1 MADRYCVFIDAGYLY
16 KAGGFA
22 CLGVSDRASQFLD
35 AGTFVPALSKYCNDQ
50 VLDGSGSLLRTYWY
64 DGAERDTADHEA
76 IGLLPRVKLR
86 IGRLIAGQQ
95 KGVDSLILR
104 DLMVLA
110 ERRAISTAFLLG
122 GDEDLREGVREA
134 QDFGVEVVLLG
145 IEPPTGSNLSDT
157 LVMEADELRLI
168 NEQVLR
174 PHFWAPFSRPPFEA
188 IETHATDP
196 YELGKEFAFSYVS
209 ELPGFERTVVLRS
222 VLRFKWAPRVLDSE
236 LKRRVSPIGTVRALP
251 IQAAVSAA
259 RNGFADG
266 CRSLAGQ
273 AERPGPSTSS

>member
-1 MADRYCVFIDAGYLY
+1 MADRYCVFVDAGYLY

-35 AGTFVPALSKYCNDQ
+35 VETFVPALSNFCNEQ
-50 VLDGSGSLLRTYWY
+50 VLGGFGSWLRTYWY
-64 DGAERDTADHEA
+64 DGAERDTANHEA

-86 IGRLIAGQQ
+86 LGRLVAGQQ

-110 ERRAISTAFLLG
+110 ERRAIATAFLLG

-145 IEPPTGSNLSDT
+145 IEPPMGSNLSDT

-168 NEQVLR
+168 DQQVLKS
-174 PHFWAPFSRPPFEA
+174 HFWAPFSRPSFDTVES
-188 IETHATDP
+188 HATDP
-196 YELGKEFAFSYVS
+196 YELGRQFALTYVS
-209 ELPGFERTVVLRS
+209 ELPKFEKTVVLRS
-222 VLRFKWAPRVLDSE
+222 VLRFKWAPRALDAE
-236 LKRRVSPIGTVRALP
+236 LTNRVERMRLPADADTVRL
-251 IQAAVSAA
+251 A
-259 RNGFADG
+259 RQGFAEG
-266 CRSLAGQ
+266 CRALQ
-273 AERPGPSTSS
+273 NRPD

>member
-1 MADRYCVFIDAGYLY
+1 MADRFCVFVDAGYLY

-35 AGTFVPALSKYCNDQ
+35 AQTFVPALSEYCNDE
-50 VLDGSGSLLRTYWY
+50 VLDGVGSLLRTYWY
-64 DGAERDTADHEA
+64 DGAERNTADHEA

-86 IGRLIAGQQ
+86 IGRLVAGQQ

-157 LVMEADELRLI
+157 LVMEADELRLVD
-168 NEQVLR
+168 QRVLR
-174 PHFWAPFSRPPFEA
+174 PHFWTPFSRPPFETVESQA
-188 IETHATDP
+188 ADP
-196 YELGKEFAFSYVS
+196 YEIGHEFALTYVRQ
-209 ELPGFERTVVLRS
+209 LPQFERTVVIRS
-222 VLRFKWAPRVLDSE
+222 ITRFKWAPRALDSE
-236 LKRRVSPIGTVRALP
+236 LKRRVSQLAAMRAHP
-251 IQAAVSAA
+251 EQAAVAAA

-266 CRSLAGQ
+266 CRSLAGY
-273 AERPGPSTSS
+273 AGRAVSTA